1 MQFLDKMQLLVL
13 ISIPYL
19 MKDKNKKN
27 STRLLSDPQSNPLL
41 KERMLL
47 FYCLDQLKV
56 EKPTRLREK
65 LALKEEF
72 SQELLKT
79 FLI

>member
-27 STRLLSDPQSNPLL
+27 STRLLSDLQSNPLL

-56 EKPTRLREK
+56 EKPTHSREK